1 MSSRKTSRARKPM
14 PYTIEYLA
22 RGAVVHVKTPYA
34 ANVESVTSEAR
45 SGAAT
50 AKALFGAD
58 GFQIRDVSE
67 TDKVVLSETM
77 G

>member
-1 MSSRKTSRARKPM
+1 M
-14 PYTIEYLA
+14 PYSIEYMA

-34 ANVESVTSEAR
+34 SVLESVAGEAR
-45 SGAAT
+45 GGGAT

-58 GFQIRDVSE
+58 GFQIRDKGE
-67 TDKVVLSETM
+67 DGKVVLAESM

>member
-1 MSSRKTSRARKPM
+1 MRYK
-14 PYTIEYLA
+14 IEYLA
-22 RGAVVHVKTPYA
+22 RAAVVHLKTPYA
-34 ANVESVTSEAR
+34 ATLDAVAGEAR

-58 GFQIRDVSE
+58 SFQIRDMNE
-67 TDKVVLSETM
+67 DGKVVMTEGSQKL

>member
-1 MSSRKTSRARKPM
+1 VRYK
-14 PYTIEYLA
+14 IEYLSHA
-22 RGAVVHVKTPYA
+22 AVVHLKTPYA
-34 ANVESVTSEAR
+34 ATLDAVAGEAR

-58 GFQIRDVSE
+58 GFQIRDMNE
-67 TDKVVLSETM
+67 DGKVVMTEAAQKL

>member
-1 MSSRKTSRARKPM
+1 VA
-14 PYTIEYLA
+14 
-22 RGAVVHVKTPYA
+22 G
-34 ANVESVTSEAR
+34 EAR

-58 GFQIRDVSE
+58 GFQIRDMNE
-67 TDKVVLSETM
+67 DGKVVMTEGPQKL